1 MSKTLTLPVLL
12 LVLSLMV
19 PATLAGQVSYQV
31 SDQKVV
37 LDGATYY
44 MHLVLK
50 DQTLYSIAKTY
61 KVTIDA
67 ITSNNVI
74 PANGIQTGQILRVPQ
89 SGALVASMNKSRPPV
104 TSAAVSE
111 PQAKAAPEKET
122 PPPASVSSGR
132 EDKPA
137 AAAAKAESEG
147 YRMHKVKKG
156 ETLYS
161 LSRDYKVTVEAII
174 RVNDVPRNE
183 IQIGQMLKIPP
194 SDYVTFV
201 KEETTDDATPPE
213 EAAKAAEKGAGPSAA
228 GTTAAGAKP
237 QPETKVAKPE
247 TKPETKPQT
256 ETQAA
261 KTETKP
267 QTEAQAGKPETEK
280 QTVKPEP
287 KIYHKVKKGESLSDI
302 AKKYNVTVREIKD
315 ANEGL
320 IFPMTGMKLLI
331 PVKKGEGA
339 AGTEIKD

>member
-12 LVLSLMV
+12 LIVALLV
-19 PATLAGQVSYQV
+19 PATLSGQVSYEV

-37 LDGATYY
+37 LDGQTYY

-61 KVTIDA
+61 KVPIDA
-67 ITSNNVI
+67 ITSINVI
-74 PANGIQTGQILRVPQ
+74 PANGIQKDQVLRIPE
-89 SGALVASMNKSRPPV
+89 SAALAATKPSPRPPAAA
-104 TSAAVSE
+104 AAVKE
-111 PQAKAAPEKET
+111 PQPVVQPEKQT
-122 PPPASVSSGR
+122 PPPAAATPVR

-137 AAAAKAESEG
+137 GTAAKAESEG

-183 IQIGQMLKIPP
+183 IQTGQILKIPP

-201 KEETTDDATPPE
+201 KEDTGTGQTPQEEANTPP
-213 EAAKAAEKGAGPSAA
+213 AE
-228 GTTAAGAKP
+228 AKP
-237 QPETKVAKPE
+237 QPEAPATKPQAEVPAAKAE

-256 ETQAA
+256 EAQTA
-261 KTETKP
+261 KTET
-267 QTEAQAGKPETEK
+267 EK
-280 QTVKPEP
+280 QPVKPEP
-287 KIYHKVKKGESLSDI
+287 KTYHKVKKGESLSDI
-302 AKKYNVTVREIKD
+302 AAKYNVTVREIKD

-320 IFPMTGMKLLI
+320 IFPMTGMKLVI
-331 PVKKGEGA
+331 PVKKSEGT
-339 AGTEIKD
+339 GTEIKE

>member
-1 MSKTLTLPVLL
+1 MYKARSMSKTLTLPVLL
-12 LVLSLMV
+12 VIVALLV
-19 PATLAGQVSYQV
+19 PATLSGQVSYEV

-37 LDGATYY
+37 MDGQTFY

-61 KVTIDA
+61 KVPIDA
-67 ITSNNVI
+67 ITSINVI
-74 PANGIQTGQILRVPQ
+74 PANGIQTDQLLRIPE
-89 SGALVASMNKSRPPV
+89 SAALAATKPSPRPPAAA
-104 TSAAVSE
+104 AAVKE
-111 PQAKAAPEKET
+111 PQPREPEKET
-122 PPPASVSSGR
+122 PPPATATPAR

-137 AAAAKAESEG
+137 GTAAKAEFEG

-183 IQIGQMLKIPP
+183 IQTGQMLKIPP

-201 KEETTDDATPPE
+201 KEETGAGETRQEEVNTPP
-213 EAAKAAEKGAGPSAA
+213 AE
-228 GTTAAGAKP
+228 AKP
-237 QPETKVAKPE
+237 KPE
-247 TKPETKPQT
+247 APATKPQT
-256 ETQAA
+256 EVPAA
-261 KTETKP
+261 KAEAKP
-267 QTEAQAGKPETEK
+267 QTEAQTAKPETEK

-287 KIYHKVKKGESLSDI
+287 KTYHKVKKGESLSDI
-302 AKKYNVTVREIKD
+302 AEKYNVSVREIKD

-320 IFPMTGMKLLI
+320 IFPMTGMKLVI
-331 PVKKGEGA
+331 PVKKSEG